1 MQNKVNK
8 NFVVARMEKIKQ
20 GNLGGLSIH
29 NDRKTENHSNKDIDV
44 SKSNLNF
51 DLISQEKG
59 ISYKKKI
66 NTYIENKRVSDKKVR
81 KDAVVLAEWVI
92 SASSNVFKNMEN
104 SEIRRYFQE
113 SVNYFREKFGKD
125 NIMYGAVHFDETTPH
140 MHMGI
145 VPMTDDGRLS
155 SKDVF
160 SRNILR
166 EVQNELAIHLQ
177 KKGFS
182 VVRGK
187 KDSKRKNLSV
197 SEYKKMQ
204 DELVEMQKKEEKAKK
219 NWENLK
225 KKRLNTKKD
234 LMEFIATQ
242 AIDVFSKEE
251 YEELT
256 LTDYLDKD
264 KKKYKLSSK
273 KERQIYA
280 EKVSFATLV
289 KTYKQVLDVDQ
300 EKKKE
305 KLKKERE
312 ELIKKEQQIQADSEH
327 YVQTIKAVLSKNNVI
342 AREDEPVY
350 YFDKYRK
357 PVFLGSVKEVSEM
370 ENKEIEDKVIPKDK
384 SDKQKKGFITRMKDF
399 FENTKM
405 RLADYLKNRSDEKIF
420 GYISPKTGKY
430 LERIFINP
438 TKRDLMGGDIELQDL
453 LKDFNPVKEGKK
465 VAQSYLNKLSKTKGP
480 KM

>member
-113 SVNYFREKFGKD
+113 SVNYFGEKFGKD

-160 SRNILR
+160 SRNI
-166 EVQNELAIHLQ
+166 
-177 KKGFS
+177 
-182 VVRGK
+182 
-187 KDSKRKNLSV
+187 
-197 SEYKKMQ
+197 
-204 DELVEMQKKEEKAKK
+204 
-219 NWENLK
+219 
-225 KKRLNTKKD
+225 
-234 LMEFIATQ
+234 
-242 AIDVFSKEE
+242 
-251 YEELT
+251 
-256 LTDYLDKD
+256 
-264 KKKYKLSSK
+264 
-273 KERQIYA
+273 
-280 EKVSFATLV
+280 
-289 KTYKQVLDVDQ
+289 
-300 EKKKE
+300 
-305 KLKKERE
+305 
-312 ELIKKEQQIQADSEH
+312 
-327 YVQTIKAVLSKNNVI
+327 
-342 AREDEPVY
+342 
-350 YFDKYRK
+350 
-357 PVFLGSVKEVSEM
+357 
-370 ENKEIEDKVIPKDK
+370 
-384 SDKQKKGFITRMKDF
+384 
-399 FENTKM
+399 
-405 RLADYLKNRSDEKIF
+405 
-420 GYISPKTGKY
+420 
-430 LERIFINP
+430 
-438 TKRDLMGGDIELQDL
+438 
-453 LKDFNPVKEGKK
+453 
-465 VAQSYLNKLSKTKGP
+465 
-480 KM
+480 